1 MHTVHDHPALH
12 LLTLVVIRFMA
23 QGCASPGVS
32 VGAGLRQR
40 LICGDQSSIFFRNIS
55 RQSKPVVKT
64 VVCRF
69 YGLLLVGLGAAQIV
83 PVVMRQRCAD
93 CRNIESGGIQQPG
106 HW

>member
-23 QGCASPGVS
+23 KVMRFAWSFCRRWIEAETD
-32 VGAGLRQR
+32 LWR
-40 LICGDQSSIFFRNIS
+40 SIKYLFRNIS

-64 VVCRF
+64 VVCQF

-93 CRNIESGGIQQPG
+93 YRNIESGGIQQPG
-106 HW
+106 YW